1 MIICEWFYK
10 HETKKNTWRA
20 IYRHRFEINWRG
32 DYAYVHKCY
41 TFARMELCLIEI
53 SIWLF

>member
-32 DYAYVHKCY
+32 DYAVHKCY